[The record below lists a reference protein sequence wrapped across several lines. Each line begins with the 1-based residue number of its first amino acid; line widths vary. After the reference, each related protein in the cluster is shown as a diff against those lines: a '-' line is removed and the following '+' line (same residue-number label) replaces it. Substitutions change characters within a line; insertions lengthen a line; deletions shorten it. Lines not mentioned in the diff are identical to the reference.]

1 MKKFIYLITFIILLI
16 ITIIATYKISK
27 NLPDEVPILK
37 EGETDT
43 SFFKVRITIPE
54 FTLSEIFSNDKNFTK
69 RDLEGK
75 YSLVNFFASWCT
87 TCQQEHEILL
97 RLKDEGVIDLYGIA
111 WRDGEETARQYLEEY
126 GNPFAKVVSDTSGL
140 FSKLANI
147 QAIPETWIIDKKGNV
162 VMRYRGNLQE
172 FSIDEIKNFLK
183 NNK

>member
-1 MKKFIYLITFIILLI
+1 MLI

-27 NLPDEVPILK
+27 NLPDEVPVLK

>member
-27 NLPDEVPILK
+27 NLPDEVPVLK

>member
-43 SFFKVRITIPE
+43 SFFKVRITIPD